1 MGGDK
6 GVEDC
11 QGCAVEHGR
20 RLRELTSEREYGGDN
35 AEEIGRGDLL
45 RGKTQGYGAR
55 RSVRRIRA
63 WESRVM
69 LQR

>member
-1 MGGDK
+1 MGGDN
-6 GVEDC
+6 GDEGC

-20 RLRELTSEREYGGDN
+20 RLRELTNEREYREDE
-35 AEEIGRGDLL
+35 AEEIGKRDLVRGQ
-45 RGKTQGYGAR
+45 TQRYGAR

-69 LQR
+69 RQW

>member
-6 GVEDC
+6 GVEGC
-11 QGCAVEHGR
+11 QGRAAEHGR
-20 RLRELTSEREYGGDN
+20 RLRERTNEREYGGDN
-35 AEEIGRGDLL
+35 AEEIGKRDLL
-45 RGKTQGYGAR
+45 RGKTKGTEHGEACEE
-55 RSVRRIRA
+55 SRA